1 MDKATTPRGDVAGA
15 VNVVSSA
22 DQCPPFFLFLG
33 QGARGWQAGRS
44 DAVTSFPPGLTCGL
58 LVSTFSFCLSLSLSR
73 SLVLVPSLPLTC
85 CSPARPQTHTVG
97 EIDSGG

>member
-1 MDKATTPRGDVAGA
+1 MDKATTPRGDLAGA

-58 LVSTFSFCLSLSLSR
+58 LVSTFSFCPSLSLSFSR
-73 SLVLVPSLPLTC
+73 SRAVSASHLLLTC
-85 CSPARPQTHTVG
+85 SPTNPHRWG
-97 EIDSGG
+97 D